1 MLATSVARRAIG
13 HLGKLF
19 ILARSQTK
27 WMEFTWTRV
36 PRSWVYSW
44 LRSKRWHALTV
55 AMCSC
60 PNETLTECFHC
71 GVRGHWASKCPKKG
85 MAKASGAEAKGGGG
99 KPSSSEEGDARVFL
113 PYLPENVSEDMLRS
127 HFGRFGKIVD
137 IFIPHVKSG
146 KEKRIAF
153 ITYLT
158 HGEAMACT
166 KNPKHIINNKTCE
179 VVKASPKPGGGKPEA
194 AGAAGAKGG
203 HGGGAKA
210 KGRK

>member
-1 MLATSVARRAIG
+1 
-13 HLGKLF
+13 
-19 ILARSQTK
+19 
-27 WMEFTWTRV
+27 
-36 PRSWVYSW
+36 
-44 LRSKRWHALTV
+44 
-55 AMCSC
+55 
-60 PNETLTECFHC
+60 
-71 GVRGHWASKCPKKG
+71 

-113 PYLPENVSEDMLRS
+113 PYLPENVSEDMLKS

-137 IFIPHVKSG
+137 IFIPHVKSS

-166 KNPKHIINNKTCE
+166 KHPKHIINNKTCE
-179 VVKASPKPGGGKPEA
+179 VVKASPKPEA
-194 AGAAGAKGG
+194 GGAKGG